1 MRVAQAAETGRV
13 VQALEIGRVAQA
25 AETERA
31 EAERIAQE
39 AEISPAAAAETGMH
53 SGEAQGGTVDRTRAP
68 AAAVAH
74 PAWVLGEEVAAPV
87 VAVVVVGG
95 AGNWLDRGKEI
106 RGAQT

>member
-1 MRVAQAAETGRV
+1 VAQAAET
-13 VQALEIGRVAQA
+13 ERVAQA

-31 EAERIAQE
+31 QEERIAQE
-39 AEISPAAAAETGMH
+39 AGISHAAAAETGMH
-53 SGEAQGGTVDRTRAP
+53 SEEVPRDTTDRVPAP

-74 PAWVLGEEVAAPV
+74 LAWVLEEEVAAPV

-95 AGNWLDRGKEI
+95 AGNDRGKEI

>member
-13 VQALEIGRVAQA
+13 AQA
-25 AETERA
+25 AETEQA
-31 EAERIAQE
+31 EAERIAQG
-39 AEISPAAAAETGMH
+39 AGISHAAAAETGMH
-53 SGEAQGGTVDRTRAP
+53 SEGAPRDTTDRVPAP

-74 PAWVLGEEVAAPV
+74 PAWVLEEEAAAPV
-87 VAVVVVGG
+87 VAAVVVGG

>member
-1 MRVAQAAETGRV
+1 VEATEQAEA
-13 VQALEIGRVAQA
+13 
-25 AETERA
+25 TEQTEATEQA

-39 AEISPAAAAETGMH
+39 AEISRVAAAETAMH
-53 SGEAQGGTVDRTRAP
+53 SEGAPKDTTDRVPAP

-87 VAVVVVGG
+87 VAAVVVGG